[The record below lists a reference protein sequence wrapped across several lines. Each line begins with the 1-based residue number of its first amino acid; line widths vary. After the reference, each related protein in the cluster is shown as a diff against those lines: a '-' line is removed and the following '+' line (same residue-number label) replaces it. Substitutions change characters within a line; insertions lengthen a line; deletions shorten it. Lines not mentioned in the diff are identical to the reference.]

1 MKTIKVK
8 NLTKVFNN
16 KLAINKI
23 NFSLEKNSILGI
35 LGPNGSGKSTTI
47 GILLGLIKQTSG
59 EIYINDTYINEKN
72 RLKFL
77 NIMNF
82 ASPYTELPKRL
93 TVMENLNIYARLYDV
108 KSIKNRLEEIYDY
121 FELYD
126 LLKKKTGELSSG
138 QKTRV
143 ALAKALI
150 NKPQILLLDE
160 PTASL
165 DPIVSEYLKSFIYEY
180 KKTNNISILL
190 SSHNMQEAQSLCDNI
205 MILKK
210 GEVIEQGNVNF
221 ILDKYNKNKLEDVY
235 FKLFGEQWILT
246 EFMGYS

>member
-1 MKTIKVK
+1 MNKLEVK
-8 NLTKVFNN
+8 NLTKIFNG
-16 KLAINKI
+16 KLAINQI
-23 NFSLEKNSILGI
+23 NFSLKENSILGV

-59 EIYINDTYINEKN
+59 EIYINDTYINKKN
-72 RLKFL
+72 RFKFL

-93 TVMENLNIYARLYDV
+93 SVIENLSIYARLYNV
-108 KSIKNRLEEIYDY
+108 KNIKDRLEEIYDY

-126 LLKKKTGELSSG
+126 LLGKKTGELSSG
-138 QKTRV
+138 QKTKV

-165 DPIVSEYLKSFIYEY
+165 DPVVAEYLKTFIYQY
-180 KKTNNISILL
+180 KKKNNISILL
-190 SSHNMQEAQSLCDNI
+190 SSHNMQEAQTLCDNI

-210 GEVIEQGNVNF
+210 GEVIEQGRINIV
-221 ILDKYNKNKLEDVY
+221 LDKHKKKKLEDVY
-235 FKLFGEQWILT
+235 FKIFGEK
-246 EFMGYS
+246 

>member
-1 MKTIKVK
+1 MNKLEVK
-8 NLTKVFNN
+8 NLTKIFNG
-16 KLAINKI
+16 KLAINQV
-23 NFSLEKNSILGI
+23 NFSLKENSILGV

-59 EIYINDTYINEKN
+59 EIYINDTYITKKN
-72 RLKFL
+72 RFKFL

-93 TVMENLNIYARLYDV
+93 SVIENLSIYARLYNV
-108 KSIKNRLEEIYDY
+108 KNIKDRLEEIYDY

-126 LLKKKTGELSSG
+126 LLGKKTGELSSG
-138 QKTRV
+138 QKTKV

-165 DPIVSEYLKSFIYEY
+165 DPVVAEYLKTFIYKY
-180 KKTNNISILL
+180 KKKNNISILL
-190 SSHNMQEAQSLCDNI
+190 SSHNMQEAQTLCDNI

-210 GEVIEQGNVNF
+210 GEVVELGQTNF
-221 ILDKYNKNKLEDVY
+221 VLDKYKKKKLEDVY
-235 FKLFGEQWILT
+235 FKIFGEK
-246 EFMGYS
+246 

>member
-1 MKTIKVK
+1 MNKIEVK
-8 NLTKVFNN
+8 NLTKAFNGI
-16 KLAINKI
+16 LAIDNI
-23 NFSLEKNSILGI
+23 SFSLEENHTLGI

-59 EIYINDTYINEKN
+59 EIFINNTHVDDSN

-77 NIMNF
+77 NILNF

-108 KSIKNRLEEIYDY
+108 KDIKKRLEEIYDY
-121 FELYD
+121 FELYE

-143 ALAKALI
+143 SLAKALI
-150 NKPQILLLDE
+150 NKPEILLLDE

-165 DPIVSEYLKSFIYEY
+165 DPVVSEYLRNFIYEY
-180 KKTNNISILL
+180 KKKNKISILF
-190 SSHNMQEAQSLCDNI
+190 SSHNMQEAQRLCDKIIVLKKGQIIEQNRI
-205 MILKK
+205 SNILKK
-210 GEVIEQGNVNF
+210 Y
-221 ILDKYNKNKLEDVY
+221 KKKKLEDVY
-235 FKLFGEQWILT
+235 FKIFGKK
-246 EFMGYS
+246 

>member
-1 MKTIKVK
+1 MNKIEVK
-8 NLTKVFNN
+8 NLTKIFNG
-16 KLAINKI
+16 KLAINQI
-23 NFSLEKNSILGI
+23 NFSLKENSILGV

-47 GILLGLIKQTSG
+47 GILLGLIKQSSG
-59 EIYINDTYINEKN
+59 EIYINDTYINKKN
-72 RLKFL
+72 RFKFL

-93 TVMENLNIYARLYDV
+93 SVIENLSIYARLYNV
-108 KSIKNRLEEIYDY
+108 KNIKDRLEEIYDY

-126 LLKKKTGELSSG
+126 LLGKKTGELSSG
-138 QKTRV
+138 QKTKV

-165 DPIVSEYLKSFIYEY
+165 DPVVADYLKTFIYKY
-180 KKTNNISILL
+180 KKKNNISILL
-190 SSHNMQEAQSLCDNI
+190 SSHNMQEAQTLCDNI

-210 GEVIEQGNVNF
+210 GEVVELGQTNF
-221 ILDKYNKNKLEDVY
+221 VLDKYKKKKLEDVY
-235 FKLFGEQWILT
+235 FKIFGEK
-246 EFMGYS
+246 

>member
-8 NLTKVFNN
+8 NLTKVFNG

-23 NFSLEKNSILGI
+23 SFSLEKNSILGI

-82 ASPYTELPKRL
+82 ASPYAELPKRL

-165 DPIVSEYLKSFIYEY
+165 DPVVSDYLKSFIYKY

-205 MILKK
+205 IILKK
-210 GEVIEQGNVNF
+210 GEIIEQGKVNF
-221 ILDKYNKNKLEDVY
+221 ILDKFNKNKLEDVY
-235 FKLFGEQWILT
+235 FKLFGEQ
-246 EFMGYS
+246 

>member
-1 MKTIKVK
+1 MNKIEVK
-8 NLTKVFNN
+8 NLTKIFNG
-16 KLAINKI
+16 KLAINQI
-23 NFSLEKNSILGI
+23 NFSLKENSILGV

-59 EIYINDTYINEKN
+59 EIYINDTYINKKN
-72 RLKFL
+72 RFKFL

-93 TVMENLNIYARLYDV
+93 SVIENLSIYARLYNV
-108 KSIKNRLEEIYDY
+108 KNIKERLEEIYDY

-126 LLKKKTGELSSG
+126 LLGKKTGELSSG
-138 QKTRV
+138 QKTKV

-165 DPIVSEYLKSFIYEY
+165 DPVVADYLKTFIYKY
-180 KKTNNISILL
+180 KKKNNISILL
-190 SSHNMQEAQSLCDNI
+190 SSHNMQEAQTLCDNI

-210 GEVIEQGNVNF
+210 GEVVELGQTNF
-221 ILDKYNKNKLEDVY
+221 VLDKYKKKKLEDVY
-235 FKLFGEQWILT
+235 FKIFGEK
-246 EFMGYS
+246 

>member
-1 MKTIKVK
+1 MNKLEVK
-8 NLTKVFNN
+8 NLTKIFNG
-16 KLAINKI
+16 KLAINQI
-23 NFSLEKNSILGI
+23 NFSLKENSILGI

-59 EIYINDTYINEKN
+59 EIYINDTYINKKN
-72 RLKFL
+72 RFKFL

-93 TVMENLNIYARLYDV
+93 SVIENLSIYARLYNV
-108 KSIKNRLEEIYDY
+108 KNIKDRLEEIFDY

-126 LLKKKTGELSSG
+126 LLGKKTGELSSG
-138 QKTRV
+138 QKTKV

-165 DPIVSEYLKSFIYEY
+165 DPVVAEYLKTFIYKY
-180 KKTNNISILL
+180 KKKNNISILL
-190 SSHNMQEAQSLCDNI
+190 SSHNMQEAQTLCDNI

-210 GEVIEQGNVNF
+210 GEVVELGQTNF
-221 ILDKYNKNKLEDVY
+221 VLDKYKKKKLEDVY
-235 FKLFGEQWILT
+235 FKIFGEK
-246 EFMGYS
+246 

>member
-1 MKTIKVK
+1 MNKLEVK
-8 NLTKVFNN
+8 NLTKIFNG
-16 KLAINKI
+16 KLAINQI
-23 NFSLEKNSILGI
+23 NFSLKENSILGV

-59 EIYINDTYINEKN
+59 EIYINDTYINKKN
-72 RLKFL
+72 RFKFL

-82 ASPYTELPKRL
+82 ASPYTELPKIL
-93 TVMENLNIYARLYDV
+93 SVIENLSIYARLYNV
-108 KSIKNRLEEIYDY
+108 KNIKDRLEEIYDY

-126 LLKKKTGELSSG
+126 LLGKKTGELSSG
-138 QKTRV
+138 QKTKV

-165 DPIVSEYLKSFIYEY
+165 DTVVAEYLKTFIYKY
-180 KKTNNISILL
+180 KKKNNISILL
-190 SSHNMQEAQSLCDNI
+190 SSHNMQEAQTLCDNI

-210 GEVIEQGNVNF
+210 GEVVELGQTNF
-221 ILDKYNKNKLEDVY
+221 VLDKYKKKKT
-235 FKLFGEQWILT
+235 FQSRQFCRPILS
-246 EFMGYS
+246 FQA

>member
-1 MKTIKVK
+1 MNKLEVK
-8 NLTKVFNN
+8 NLTKIFNG
-16 KLAINKI
+16 KLAINQV
-23 NFSLEKNSILGI
+23 NFSIKANSILGI

-47 GILLGLIKQTSG
+47 GIVLGLIKQTSG
-59 EIYINDTYINEKN
+59 EIYINDTYITENN
-72 RLKFL
+72 RLSFL

-93 TVMENLNIYARLYDV
+93 SVMENLSIYARLYNV
-108 KSIKNRLEEIYDY
+108 KNIKDRLEEIYDY

-165 DPIVSEYLKSFIYEY
+165 DPVIANYLKTFIFKY
-180 KKTNNISILL
+180 KKNNNISILL
-190 SSHNMQEAQSLCDNI
+190 SSHNMQEAQELCDKI

-210 GEVIEQGNVNF
+210 GEVIEIGKVNF
-221 ILDKYNKNKLEDVY
+221 ILDKYKKKKLEDVY
-235 FKLFGEQWILT
+235 FKIFGEK
-246 EFMGYS
+246 

>member
-1 MKTIKVK
+1 MNKIEVK
-8 NLTKVFNN
+8 NLTKIFNG
-16 KLAINKI
+16 KLAINQI
-23 NFSLEKNSILGI
+23 NFSLKENSILGV

-59 EIYINDTYINEKN
+59 EIYINDTYINKKN
-72 RLKFL
+72 RFKFL

-93 TVMENLNIYARLYDV
+93 SVIENLSIYARLYNV
-108 KSIKNRLEEIYDY
+108 KNIKDRLEEIYDY

-126 LLKKKTGELSSG
+126 LLGKKTGELSSG
-138 QKTRV
+138 QKTKV

-165 DPIVSEYLKSFIYEY
+165 DPVVADYLKTFIYKY
-180 KKTNNISILL
+180 KKKNNISILL
-190 SSHNMQEAQSLCDNI
+190 SSHNMQEAQTLCDNI

-210 GEVIEQGNVNF
+210 GEVVELGQTNF
-221 ILDKYNKNKLEDVY
+221 VLDKYKKKKLEDVY
-235 FKLFGEQWILT
+235 FKIFGEK
-246 EFMGYS
+246 

>member
-1 MKTIKVK
+1 MNKLEVK
-8 NLTKVFNN
+8 NLTKTFNG

-23 NFSLEKNSILGI
+23 NFSLEENTILGI

-59 EIYINDTYINEKN
+59 KIYINDTYISKQN

-93 TVMENLNIYARLYDV
+93 SVMENLNIYARLYNV
-108 KSIKNRLEEIYDY
+108 KNLKDRLEEIYDY

-126 LLKKKTGELSSG
+126 LLGKKTGELSSG

-150 NKPQILLLDE
+150 NKPEILLLDE

-165 DPIVSEYLKSFIYEY
+165 DPVVAEYLKTFFYKY
-180 KKTNNISILL
+180 KKNNNISILF
-190 SSHNMQEAQSLCDNI
+190 SSHNMQEAQRLCDKI

-210 GEVIEQGNVNF
+210 GEVIEQGKVNF
-221 ILDKYNKNKLEDVY
+221 ILDKYNKKKIRRCI
-235 FKLFGEQWILT
+235 F
-246 EFMGYS
+246 

>member
-1 MKTIKVK
+1 MNKIEVK
-8 NLTKVFNN
+8 NLTKIFNG
-16 KLAINKI
+16 KLAINQI
-23 NFSLEKNSILGI
+23 NFSLKENSILGV

-59 EIYINDTYINEKN
+59 EIYINDTYINKKN
-72 RLKFL
+72 RFKFL

-93 TVMENLNIYARLYDV
+93 SVIENLSIYARLYNV
-108 KSIKNRLEEIYDY
+108 KNIKDRLEEIYDY

-126 LLKKKTGELSSG
+126 LLGKKTGELSSG
-138 QKTRV
+138 QKTKV

-165 DPIVSEYLKSFIYEY
+165 DPVVAEYLKTFIYKY
-180 KKTNNISILL
+180 KKKNNISILL
-190 SSHNMQEAQSLCDNI
+190 SSHNMQEAQTLCDNI

-210 GEVIEQGNVNF
+210 GEVVELGQTNF
-221 ILDKYNKNKLEDVY
+221 VLDKYKKKKLEDVY
-235 FKLFGEQWILT
+235 FKIFGEK
-246 EFMGYS
+246 

>member
-1 MKTIKVK
+1 MNKLEVK
-8 NLTKVFNN
+8 NLTKIFNG

-23 NFSLEKNSILGI
+23 NFSLEENTILGI

-59 EIYINDTYINEKN
+59 KIYINDTYISKQN

-93 TVMENLNIYARLYDV
+93 SVMENLSIYARLYNV
-108 KSIKNRLEEIYDY
+108 KNIKDRLEEIYDY

-126 LLKKKTGELSSG
+126 LLRKKTGELSSG

-143 ALAKALI
+143 SLAKALI
-150 NKPQILLLDE
+150 NKPEILLLDE

-165 DPIVSEYLKSFIYEY
+165 DPVVAEYLKTFIYKY
-180 KKTNNISILL
+180 KKNNNISILL
-190 SSHNMQEAQSLCDNI
+190 SSHNMQEAQTLCDNI

-210 GEVIEQGNVNF
+210 GEVIELGDTNF
-221 ILDKYNKNKLEDVY
+221 ILDKHKKKKLEDVY
-235 FKLFGEQWILT
+235 FKIFGEK
-246 EFMGYS
+246 

>member
-8 NLTKVFNN
+8 NLTKVFNG

-93 TVMENLNIYARLYDV
+93 TVMENLNIYVRLYDV

-235 FKLFGEQWILT
+235 FKLFGEQ
-246 EFMGYS
+246 

>member
-1 MKTIKVK
+1 MNKLEVK
-8 NLTKVFNN
+8 NLTKTFNG

-23 NFSLEKNSILGI
+23 NFSLEENTILGI

-59 EIYINDTYINEKN
+59 EIYINDTYISKQN
-72 RLKFL
+72 RFKFL

-93 TVMENLNIYARLYDV
+93 SVMENLNIYARLYNV
-108 KSIKNRLEEIYDY
+108 KNLKDRLEEIYDY

-150 NKPQILLLDE
+150 NKPEILLLDE

-165 DPIVSEYLKSFIYEY
+165 DPVVAEYLKTFIYKY
-180 KKTNNISILL
+180 KKNNNISILF
-190 SSHNMQEAQSLCDNI
+190 SSHNMQEAQRLCDKI

-210 GEVIEQGNVNF
+210 GEVIEQGKVNF
-221 ILDKYNKNKLEDVY
+221 ILNKYNKKKLEDVY
-235 FKLFGEQWILT
+235 FEIFGKK
-246 EFMGYS
+246 

>member
-1 MKTIKVK
+1 MNKLEVK
-8 NLTKVFNN
+8 NLTKTFNG

-23 NFSLEKNSILGI
+23 NFSLEENTILGI

-59 EIYINDTYINEKN
+59 KIYINDTCISKQN

-93 TVMENLNIYARLYDV
+93 SVMENLSIYARLYNV
-108 KSIKNRLEEIYDY
+108 KNIKDRLEEIYDY

-126 LLKKKTGELSSG
+126 LLGKKTGELSSG

-150 NKPQILLLDE
+150 NKPEILLLDE

-165 DPIVSEYLKSFIYEY
+165 DPVVAEYLKTFIYKY
-180 KKTNNISILL
+180 KKNNNISIFL
-190 SSHNMQEAQSLCDNI
+190 SSHNMQEAQKLCDKI

-210 GEVIEQGNVNF
+210 GEVIEFDKVSF
-221 ILDKYNKNKLEDVY
+221 ILNKYKKKKLEDVY
-235 FKLFGEQWILT
+235 FNIFGVK
-246 EFMGYS
+246 

>member
-1 MKTIKVK
+1 MKKIEVK
-8 NLTKVFNN
+8 NLTKVFNG

-23 NFSLEKNSILGI
+23 NFSLEENSILGL

-59 EIYINDTYINEKN
+59 DIYINNTYISTKN

-77 NIMNF
+77 NLMNF
-82 ASPYTELPKRL
+82 ASPYSELPKRL
-93 TVMENLNIYARLYDV
+93 TVMENLSIYARLYNV
-108 KSIKNRLEEIYDY
+108 RNINERLKEIYDY
-121 FELYD
+121 FELHD
-126 LLKKKTGELSSG
+126 LLQKKTGELSSG
-138 QKTRV
+138 QKTKV

-165 DPIVSEYLKSFIYEY
+165 DPVVADYLKTFIYKY
-180 KKTNNISILL
+180 KKNNNISILL
-190 SSHNMQEAQSLCDNI
+190 SSHNMQEAQELCDKI

-210 GEVIEQGNVNF
+210 GEVIEIGKVNF
-221 ILDKYNKNKLEDVY
+221 ILDKYKKKKLEDVY
-235 FKLFGEQWILT
+235 FKIFGEK
-246 EFMGYS
+246 

>member
-1 MKTIKVK
+1 MNKIEVK
-8 NLTKVFNN
+8 NLTKIFNG
-16 KLAINKI
+16 KLAINQI
-23 NFSLEKNSILGI
+23 NFSLKENSILGV

-59 EIYINDTYINEKN
+59 EIYINDTYINKKN
-72 RLKFL
+72 RFKFL

-93 TVMENLNIYARLYDV
+93 SVIENLSIYARLYNV
-108 KSIKNRLEEIYDY
+108 KNIKDRLEEIYDY

-126 LLKKKTGELSSG
+126 LLGKKTGELSSG
-138 QKTRV
+138 QKTKV

-165 DPIVSEYLKSFIYEY
+165 DPVVADYLKTFIYKY
-180 KKTNNISILL
+180 KKKNNISILL
-190 SSHNMQEAQSLCDNI
+190 SSHNMQEAQTLCDNI

-210 GEVIEQGNVNF
+210 GEVIEQGQTNI
-221 ILDKYNKNKLEDVY
+221 ILDKHKKKKLEDVY
-235 FKLFGEQWILT
+235 FKIFGEK
-246 EFMGYS
+246 

>member
-1 MKTIKVK
+1 MNKLEVK
-8 NLTKVFNN
+8 NLTKIFNG
-16 KLAINKI
+16 KLAINQV
-23 NFSLEKNSILGI
+23 NFSLKENSILGI

-59 EIYINDTYINEKN
+59 EIYINDTYITEKN

-93 TVMENLNIYARLYDV
+93 SVKENLSIYARLYNV
-108 KSIKNRLEEIYDY
+108 KNIKDRLEEIYHY

-138 QKTRV
+138 QKTKV

-165 DPIVSEYLKSFIYEY
+165 DPVVAEYLKTFIFKY
-180 KKTNNISILL
+180 KKKNNISILL
-190 SSHNMQEAQSLCDNI
+190 SSHNMQEAQTLCDNI

-210 GEVIEQGNVNF
+210 GEVVELGQTNF
-221 ILDKYNKNKLEDVY
+221 VLDKYKKKKLEDVY
-235 FKLFGEQWILT
+235 FKIFGEK
-246 EFMGYS
+246 